1 MKLTESLREYFTFSR
16 KERVGVIV
24 ILLLITGVF
33 FLPKASRLFTSA
45 SKPVSDTAWMNRVA
59 RLEEKPVPGEN
70 SQPQRPSR
78 HYSDDNYGNYRE
90 ASAAGGELFYFDP
103 NTLTDDD
110 WKRLGLRE
118 KTAKTILNYVSKGG
132 RFRKPEDLKRIYG
145 LFPDEY
151 ERLAPYIRIAGNEE
165 KDITSYPYPPKTTAT
180 EPPAQPRYAVVEINT
195 ADTTAFIS
203 LPGIGSKLASR
214 IINFR
219 DKLGGFYAVEQVK
232 ETYGLPD
239 STFQK
244 IKQYLK
250 AEPSQIR
257 KININTA
264 TAEELKTHPYIR
276 WQLAKTIIAYRN
288 EHGHFYQPGD
298 LKKVIT
304 VTDEIFKKIE
314 PYLEFTN

>member
-33 FLPKASRLFTSA
+33 FLPKASRLFTPA

-59 RLEEKPVPGEN
+59 RLEEKTEPGN
-70 SQPQRPSR
+70 NDQSRRQYQP
-78 HYSDDNYGNYRE
+78 YSTETYGKYQDE
-90 ASAAGGELFYFDP
+90 SAAEGELFYFDP
-103 NTLTDDD
+103 NTLTADD
-110 WKRLGLRE
+110 WKRLGLRD
-118 KTAKTILNYVSKGG
+118 KTVKTILNYVSKGG

-151 ERLAPYIRIAGNEE
+151 ERLAPYIRVAGTEE
-165 KDITSYPYPPKTTAT
+165 KEPGADPYLAKTTTT
-180 EPPAQPRYAVVEINT
+180 EPAVRPRYAVIEINT

-232 ETYGLPD
+232 ETFGLPD

-264 TAEELKTHPYIR
+264 TADELKTHPYIR

-314 PYLEFTN
+314 PYLEFNN